1 MQYIEQLKTT
11 NPVLKVRRNHALE
24 HATLQ
29 VLTEKNQSLRLSGV
43 SDTRGFLV
51 FGDIDP
57 ETLFGAAEEARDRL
71 NKGEHNLAIHPNC
84 GTNFAAAGIVGGF
97 FAWLAMLGMKKSWS
111 DRIDRLANVIT
122 LVTVGLIVAQP
133 LGPKLQETVTTE
145 ANLGNLKVIEVK
157 RMNDQGT
164 PVHRVLTSE

>member
-1 MQYIEQLKTT
+1 MQYLEQLKTT

-29 VLTEKNQSLRLSGV
+29 VLTEKNHTLRLSGI

-51 FGDIDP
+51 FGEIDP
-57 ETLFGAAEEARDRL
+57 ETLFTATEEARTRL

-84 GTNFAAAGIVGGF
+84 GTNFAAAGIIGGF
-97 FAWLAMLGMKKSWS
+97 FAWLAMLGVKKSWG
-111 DRIDRLANVIT
+111 DRIDRLSNVIT
-122 LVTVGLIVAQP
+122 LVTLGLIVAQP
-133 LGPKLQETVTTE
+133 LGPKLQKTVTTE